1 MFLDNPQLAMS
12 DSVRA
17 KARARQAKR
26 RAILKKDRE
35 NYQNSLEKDCKRK
48 AAWKSSLRSSEL
60 EEHKLKERIRL
71 RAKAATSDFVA
82 SSGPNIF

>member
-26 RAILKKDRE
+26 RAILKV
-35 NYQNSLEKDCKRK
+35 
-48 AAWKSSLRSSEL
+48 
-60 EEHKLKERIRL
+60 KLPGK
-71 RAKAATSDFVA
+71 VP
-82 SSGPNIF
+82 SGRHS